1 MCRDGDKR
9 KTGTGRTNRKRGG
22 RVGWDRVTTARIR
35 VTEGLGSAMLS
46 IWLRDVLCFGT
57 VLHEHRD
64 YTPYIHR
71 VGLSLPPG
79 GQNGPHQT
87 DTELITALPLPRP

>member
-1 MCRDGDKR
+1 MG
-9 KTGTGRTNRKRGG
+9 GVGRG
-22 RVGWDRVTTARIR
+22 RVTTVRIR

-64 YTPYIHR
+64 YTPYIPR
-71 VGLSLPPG
+71 VELSLPPG
-79 GQNGPHQT
+79 ART
-87 DTELITALPLPRP
+87 DHVKLTLN